1 MDSGWLLAD
10 GEAVASAQHARLVPR
25 SPTRDALGAPR
36 RGRRRAPPSGG
47 RCSDRSTSSAIRD
60 GTAVAVRCA
69 GRRPVCVVRPGT
81 VVVMGPGTAE
91 RHGVRRGSTVELRW
105 AT

>member
-10 GEAVASAQHARLVPR
+10 GEAVSSALQARWF
-25 SPTRDALGAPR
+25 RD
-36 RGRRRAPPSGG
+36 RRRATRSARRGEVALVRRPPAVLLGPIDVI
-47 RCSDRSTSSAIRD
+47 CVRD

-91 RHGVRRGSTVELRW
+91 RHGVRRGSAVELRW